1 MQKVRFF
8 LFYTVFSA
16 KKPLITR
23 NEEKIKK
30 TTCTRMKSQEK
41 PLHVRPARKRDETKR
56 MSGKET
62 KNNMIRYKV
71 RFPFLFR
78 SFLSKQTAPCK
89 MRKPLILNLQNP
101 GKKGQIFIHFFP
113 RFSQQTNNKKAKKK
127 KSNF

>member
-1 MQKVRFF
+1 
-8 LFYTVFSA
+8 
-16 KKPLITR
+16 
-23 NEEKIKK
+23 
-30 TTCTRMKSQEK
+30 MKSQEK
-41 PLHVRPARKRDETKR
+41 PLHARPARKRDETKR

-127 KSNF
+127 EIQFLNLIYQISRASCSRLVGEKENERNQ

>member
-30 TTCTRMKSQEK
+30 PHVPEWNHKRNPFMFGRREKGMKRKECPERKQKITWSGTR
-41 PLHVRPARKRDETKR
+41 
-56 MSGKET
+56 
-62 KNNMIRYKV
+62 